1 MPINAKNKP
10 GCPCCQC
17 QCENGELYPKFTRIK
32 VVISGLQASY
42 DFVSQYQF
50 IGGTTKREGTVTG
63 LDALNGSH
71 FFDIDHTEENC
82 IYDDP
87 ENPVQSQGSVDF
99 EIYYDY
105 EDESF
110 LTNCTPVG
118 TTTGSLIGTATIG
131 LGKIAA
137 SYFLATIVVNDF
149 TDTQLRGCQ
158 AVACENDFNP
168 TQNGSFSP
176 IPANILP
183 DGPATTD
190 QYCSNGKIWLSVEDG
205 PFSGNDG
212 DSIYCSSA
220 TVVGADYIEAGT
232 ITVELLA

>member
-1 MPINAKNKP
+1 
-10 GCPCCQC
+10 
-17 QCENGELYPKFTRIK
+17 
-32 VVISGLQASY
+32 VISGLQASY
-42 DFVSQYQF
+42 SFSSEILL
-50 IGGTTKREGTVTG
+50 IGGVVHRTGTLTG
-63 LDALNGSH
+63 LDGLNGSH

-105 EDESF
+105 QDDSYPDPCGSIAS
-110 LTNCTPVG
+110 TA
-118 TTTGSLIGTATIG
+118 TGSLIGTATVA

-137 SYFLATIVVNDF
+137 SYFLATVVVNDF
-149 TDTQLRGCQ
+149 SNTQLRGCQ

-176 IPANILP
+176 IPTNTLP
-183 DGPATTD
+183 NGPSTSS
-190 QYCSNGKIWLSVEDG
+190 QYCSNGKIWLAPNKVPFTAEDG
-205 PFSGNDG
+205 DDFLCAPGEW
-212 DSIYCSSA
+212 
-220 TVVGADYIEAGT
+220 VGASYIEAGT